1 MADDTTG
8 RAADRPSRED
18 GAPESTK
25 HTMMTRSATAT
36 VTGRASAMRR
46 LRRRSHK
53 AQTANLS
60 ADKLFCATNGC
71 TSFLDL
77 DTEAGVA
84 SCHICGYV
92 RRLH

>member
-1 MADDTTG
+1 
-8 RAADRPSRED
+8 
-18 GAPESTK
+18 
-25 HTMMTRSATAT
+25 MMTRSATAT

-60 ADKLFCATNGC
+60 ANKLFCSTNGC

-84 SCHICGYV
+84 SCHIWGYV